1 MSDKEI
7 IMSIKRNTTVIYILA
22 FAVIVMA
29 FFLLGGG
36 PWIKGLAHGSRG
48 ISVSNLHWGQILI
61 SLGLGFLLGWIVS
74 RRKW

>member
-1 MSDKEI
+1 MSTG
-7 IMSIKRNTTVIYILA
+7 RNTAVIYILA
-22 FAVIVMA
+22 FVVILMA

-36 PWIKGLAHGSRG
+36 PWIKGIAHGSRTM
-48 ISVSNLHWGQILI
+48 SMSNLHWGQILI